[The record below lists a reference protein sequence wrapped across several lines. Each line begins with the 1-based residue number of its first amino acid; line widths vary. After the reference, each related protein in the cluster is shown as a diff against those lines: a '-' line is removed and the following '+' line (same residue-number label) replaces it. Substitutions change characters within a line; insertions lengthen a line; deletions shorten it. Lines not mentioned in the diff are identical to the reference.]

1 MAQLFFYIVSS
12 LLWCF
17 SLLPLRVHYF
27 FARCFSFVLGKLVKY
42 RYSTVI
48 TNISRAFPDKY
59 TWEVS
64 KIADEFYQY
73 LCDMVAETLWSYTAS
88 DEQIGRLVDVEGS
101 EEVNRILASGK
112 NAIVMLGHIGN
123 WELFTGLPEL
133 RKNFNLEMENKN
145 LVFVYKRPE
154 SKVAD
159 MLISSIRNR
168 HQACSVVEMKSIVRQ
183 ILTEKNGGNLY
194 FLLCD
199 QSPDKGTSPIMVD
212 FLHQPTYMI
221 DGPESIAR
229 KLSLP
234 VLYCGIARNGRS
246 GNIAKFKLITEDA
259 SRTEKGEVTRIFAQ
273 MLQKDIEQNPSTWLW
288 SHKKWKRY
296 PNKDY

>member
-48 TNISRAFPDKY
+48 TNIARAFPDKY

-64 KIADEFYQY
+64 RIADGFYRY
-73 LCDMVAETLWSYTAS
+73 ICEMIAEAIWSYTAS
-88 DEQIGRLVDVEGS
+88 DEQIGRLVGVEGS
-101 EEVNRILASGK
+101 EEVNKILTNGK

-123 WELFTGLPEL
+123 WELFTGLPNL

-168 HQACSVVEMKSIVRQ
+168 HHACSVVEMKSIVRQ
-183 ILTEKNGGNLY
+183 IITEKNGGNLY

-199 QSPDKGTSPIMVD
+199 QSPDKGTSSIAVD

-221 DGPESIAR
+221 EGPETIAR

-234 VLYCGIARNGRS
+234 VLYCGIVRQGLAK
-246 GNIAKFKLITEDA
+246 NIAKFKLITEDA
-259 SRTEKGEVTRIFAQ
+259 SCMEKGEVTRIFAQ
-273 MLQKDIEQNPSTWLW
+273 MLQRDIEQNPTTWLW
-288 SHKKWKRY
+288 SHRKWKRY